1 MKALLQF
8 SERFG
13 TMMSRTLLTVL
24 YFLVLGPFA
33 IVYRL
38 VADPLH
44 LRPRKGGNWTTWES
58 HNHSLDAARRQD

>member
-1 MKALLQF
+1 MKAFLQF

-13 TMMSRTLLTVL
+13 NMLSRTLLTLL
-24 YFLVLGPFA
+24 YFFVLGPFA

-44 LRPRKGGNWTTWES
+44 LRRRKSGNWTPWLPGNDTVE
-58 HNHSLDAARRQD
+58 AARRQD